1 MIQTQ
6 ITAKT
11 GDFMINFDFELIE
24 FTCDIHGTKQIK
36 ALKGV
41 KPLCSLCLKQEE
53 DNENIKRNQN
63 EEARKLE
70 IERLRIEKNFNQ
82 AMIPPRFLQHSFES
96 YITTTQEQIKNKTAM
111 FNYALNFETNLKN
124 GSSVILSGKV
134 GNGKT
139 HLACSV
145 ANHII
150 KNLNK
155 TALFLS
161 VIDALSK
168 IKSTYTKKN
177 EITEIEVI
185 NQFLEIDLLILDEF
199 GIQIGSDHEKML
211 LFRIINKRYEYLKP
225 TILIT
230 NLSAEQIKNF
240 DERIFDRLKENGI
253 LLSFSG
259 ESNRKNKKL

>member
-1 MIQTQ
+1 MR

-11 GDFMINFDFELIE
+11 EDFMIEFELVE
-24 FTCDIHGTKQIK
+24 LNCEKHGSKKIK
-36 ALKGV
+36 IPKGI
-41 KPLCSLCLKQEE
+41 KPLCSLCLE
-53 DNENIKRNQN
+53 
-63 EEARKLE
+63 EEAVNKEINRRKDEEIKKLEIKKLE
-70 IERLRIEKNFNQ
+70 IEMNFKQ
-82 AMIPPRFLQHSFES
+82 AMIPPRFLQHSFDS
-96 YITTTQEQIKNKTAM
+96 YIATTQEQIKNKTVM
-111 FNYALNFETNLKN
+111 FNYALNFESNLKN

-145 ANHII
+145 ANYII

-161 VIDALSK
+161 VIDALAK

-177 EITEIEVI
+177 EISEIDVI

-225 TILIT
+225 IILIT
-230 NLSAEQIKNF
+230 NLTAEQIKNF

-259 ESNRKNKKL
+259 ESNRKIKTNLILK